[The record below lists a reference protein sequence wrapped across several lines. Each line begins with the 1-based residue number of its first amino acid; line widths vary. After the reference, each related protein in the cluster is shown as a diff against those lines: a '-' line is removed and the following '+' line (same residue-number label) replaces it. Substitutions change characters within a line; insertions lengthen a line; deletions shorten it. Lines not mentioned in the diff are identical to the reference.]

1 MTDLSRCEAA
11 RYAINAADSNRPF
24 RSGRATPYRSARA
37 VRRRINVREG
47 SDPSTTG
54 TGSRN
59 LPGTIITLL
68 CAAALVVLA
77 VIITMLPFV
86 LL

>member
-11 RYAINAADSNRPF
+11 RYAINSAGSNRPL
-24 RSGRATPYRSARA
+24 RSGRSTPYRPARA
-37 VRRRINVREG
+37 VRRRIKIREG
-47 SDPSTTG
+47 SDQNGAG

-59 LPGTIITLL
+59 LPATIITLL

-77 VIITMLPFV
+77 VIVTMLPFA